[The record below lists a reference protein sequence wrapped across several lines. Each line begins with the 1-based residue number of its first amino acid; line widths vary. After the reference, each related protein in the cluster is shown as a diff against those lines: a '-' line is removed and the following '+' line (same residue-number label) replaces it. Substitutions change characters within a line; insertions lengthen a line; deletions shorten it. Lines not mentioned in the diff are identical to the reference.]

1 MPNESEKHT
10 IFQTKMV
17 NIYTLFSDQ
26 NRPKPI
32 LFGALHTYIT
42 HIRENPRDDGQ
53 PTI

>member
-10 IFQTKMV
+10 IFQTKM
-17 NIYTLFSDQ
+17 IYTLFSDQ
-26 NRPKPI
+26 NIPKTV
-32 LFGALHTYIT
+32 LFGAVHTYIT